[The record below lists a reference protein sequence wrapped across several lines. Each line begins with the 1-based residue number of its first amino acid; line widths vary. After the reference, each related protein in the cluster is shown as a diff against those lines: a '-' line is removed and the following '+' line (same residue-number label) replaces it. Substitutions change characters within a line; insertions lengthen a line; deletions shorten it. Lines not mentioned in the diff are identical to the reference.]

1 MGDIRI
7 QELEDKL
14 RMRVRRFMS
23 DRSAYGLPR
32 QSILQTI
39 RESAQRAF
47 LCGGAVRDIMLST
60 TQNRLVPRDLDIV
73 LAYTNLEDVTA
84 AFSEGDKRWNC
95 YGGVS
100 IEIKN
105 WSLDIWP
112 LNKTWAFEK
121 KHVEV
126 NGFSDFPKTT
136 FLDIEAVAVEL
147 FVKKGRKREIYSKGF
162 FEAILKRTI
171 EINLEDNPN
180 PTTSIVRALSAAK
193 KLKFA
198 IGRKLAN
205 YILHYSSHID
215 LQELAN
221 LYETRY
227 PPSRFRVED
236 IHSCVQAIKEQLRV
250 SSKQRI
256 ELPKPEN
263 KDCLQAM
270 FWSDLFWHNKQYA
283 FTAK

>member
-7 QELEDKL
+7 QELEKKL
-14 RMRVRRFMS
+14 RRRVNCFMS
-23 DRSAYGLPR
+23 DSSAYGLPR
-32 QSILQTI
+32 KSILQTI

-60 TQNRLVPRDLDIV
+60 TRNSLVPRDLDIV
-73 LAYTNLEDVTA
+73 LGYADLNGVADSFVD
-84 AFSEGDKRWNC
+84 SVKRWNC

-100 IEIKN
+100 IQIKD
-105 WSLDIWP
+105 WSLDLWR
-112 LNKTWAFEK
+112 LSETWAFKK
-121 KHVEV
+121 KHVDI

-147 FVKKGRKREIYSKGF
+147 FAKKGRKREIYSKGF

-180 PTTSIVRALSAAK
+180 PTMSIVRALSVAK

-215 LQELAN
+215 LHELAN

-236 IHSCVQAIKEQLRV
+236 IRSCVQAIKEQLQIY
-250 SSKQRI
+250 SKQCI
-256 ELPKPEN
+256 NLPKLEN
-263 KDCLQAM
+263 EENFQRV
-270 FWSDLFWHNKQYA
+270 FWNNLFQNSARYTFATK
-283 FTAK
+283 

>member
-7 QELEDKL
+7 QDMEDKL

-23 DRSAYGLPR
+23 DKSSYGLPR
-32 QSILQTI
+32 QRILQTV

-60 TQNRLVPRDLDIV
+60 SRNNLVPRDLDIV
-73 LAYTNLEDVTA
+73 LAYTNLEDVAA
-84 AFSEGDKRWNC
+84 AFSEGVKRRNR

-105 WSLDIWP
+105 WSLDIWL
-112 LNKTWAFEK
+112 LNKTWAFENNY
-121 KHVEV
+121 VEV
-126 NGFSDFPKTT
+126 AGFSDFPKTT

-147 FVKKGRKREIYSKGF
+147 FAKKGRKREIYSKGF

-180 PTTSIVRALSAAK
+180 PTTSIVRALSVAK

-198 IGRKLAN
+198 IGRNLAN
-205 YILHYSSHID
+205 YILHYSSRID

-236 IHSCVQAIKEQLRV
+236 IHSCVQAIREQLRV
-250 SSKQRI
+250 SGKQRI
-256 ELPKPEN
+256 KLPKSEN
-263 KDCLQAM
+263 ENRFQTM
-270 FWSDLFWHNKQYA
+270 FWSNLFRHDKQGA
-283 FTAK
+283 FSGV